1 MRRIEGEIVI
11 DYRWG
16 KCSTSLS
23 MSETRRA
30 AARASR
36 RTAPGRTHRR
46 RDALPGTVSV
56 NAVVIGTVGL
66 VFRKGSITRGEVM
79 RLR

>member
-1 MRRIEGEIVI
+1 MTVSHALPGGRRPARRATTKRGTDMRRIEGEIVI

-30 AARASR
+30 AARASC
-36 RTAPGRTHRR
+36 RT
-46 RDALPGTVSV
+46 
-56 NAVVIGTVGL
+56 IGTVAG
-66 VFRKGSITRGEVM
+66 
-79 RLR
+79 